1 MSTKIS
7 KKSLSV
13 FVLAMINVAAICS
26 IKNWPITAEYGFS
39 SLFYYL
45 IAAVG
50 FFIPV
55 ALVSAELASTYPKNG
70 GVYSWV
76 KEAMGHKM
84 GFLAIWLQWIEN
96 VAWYPTVLSFVAAT
110 LAYTISPS
118 LALNNVYSFFSI
130 LILYWGATFL
140 NFRGIKT
147 SGLVSTSAVIL
158 GTLIPGALIII
169 LGVVWYSTGQPSQIV
184 ITAQSFVPSLNS
196 PHKLSILV
204 GVVLGFAGLEM
215 TAVHV
220 RDVENPRKNYPR
232 AILLS
237 AILIIGLSVLG
248 TLAIAM
254 VIPKEN
260 ISLVSGGM
268 DAIAYFLKSYGL
280 SWLTPIVSIL
290 IAFGAFGAVVAW
302 IIGPSRGL
310 LTAAQDGDLPPIL
323 HKTNKNNMPTSMLVM
338 QGFIVSALASVFLFM
353 PTVSSSFWI
362 LIALAAMLYSVMYAI
377 MFITAIVL
385 RHKHPNIERPFS
397 VPGGKIGMWIIAGI
411 GCIMSTF
418 TIIIG
423 FFPPSNIVLT
433 NFVFYETFLIVGMV
447 VFIAIPFLIL
457 MFKKPSWNLDKAL
470 ATEDEPL

>member
-1 MSTKIS
+1 MDTKTS
-7 KKSLSV
+7 KKSLTV

-26 IKNWPITAEYGFS
+26 VKNWPLTAEYGFS

-70 GVYSWV
+70 GVYAWV

-110 LAYTISPS
+110 LAYVISPD
-118 LALNNVYSFFSI
+118 LALNKVYSFFSI

-140 NFRGIKT
+140 NFRGMKT
-147 SGLVSTSAVIL
+147 SGWVSTTAVIF
-158 GTLIPGALIII
+158 GTLIPGALIIV
-169 LGVVWYSTGQPSQIV
+169 LGVTWYIMGEPSQIV
-184 ITAQSFVPSLNS
+184 MTAKSFVPELKN
-196 PHKLSILV
+196 PHQLSILA

-220 RDVENPRKNYPR
+220 RDVQNPRKNFPK

-248 TLAIAM
+248 TLAIAI

-260 ISLVSGGM
+260 ISLVSGGI
-268 DAIAYFLKSYGL
+268 DAIAYFLRSYGL
-280 SWLTPIVSIL
+280 HWLTPIISFL

-323 HKTNKNNMPTSMLVM
+323 HRVNKNEMPTSMLVM
-338 QGFIVSALASVFLFM
+338 QGFIVSALATVFLFM
-353 PTVSSSFWI
+353 PNVSTSFWI
-362 LIALAAMLYSVMYAI
+362 LIALAAMLYSLMYAI
-377 MFITAIVL
+377 MFIAAIVL
-385 RHKHPNIERPFS
+385 RHKHPNIERPYS
-397 VPGGKIGMWIIAGI
+397 VPGGKIGMWIIGGI
-411 GCIMSTF
+411 GCIISIF
-418 TIIIG
+418 TIVIG
-423 FFPPSNIVLT
+423 FFPPENLVLSSL
-433 NFVFYETFLIVGMV
+433 VFYEVFLSVGMV
-447 VFIAIPFLIL
+447 VFIVLPFLIL
-457 MFKKPSWNLDKAL
+457 MFKKQSWNLDKAKV
-470 ATEDEPL
+470 TEDEPL

>member
-1 MSTKIS
+1 MRSDNS
-7 KKSLSV
+7 KKSLTI

-26 IKNWPITAEYGFS
+26 IKNWPMTAEYGFA

-45 IAAVG
+45 IAALG

-55 ALVSAELASTYPKNG
+55 ALVSAELSSTYPKNG
-70 GVYSWV
+70 GVYAWV

-110 LAYTISPS
+110 LAYTISPL
-118 LALNNVYSFFSI
+118 LAISKTYSFIGI
-130 LILYWGATFL
+130 LVLYWGATFL

-147 SGLVSTSAVIL
+147 SGWVSTTAVIF
-158 GTLIPGALIII
+158 GTLIPGSLIIL
-169 LGVVWYSTGQPSQIV
+169 LGLTWYLMDRPIQIAFNSNTFFPDLQNPQQLST
-184 ITAQSFVPSLNS
+184 
-196 PHKLSILV
+196 LV

-215 TAVHV
+215 TSVHV

-232 AILLS
+232 AIFLS
-237 AILIIGLSVLG
+237 ALLIIGLSVLG
-248 TLAIAM
+248 TLAIAI

-268 DAIAYFLKSYGL
+268 DAISYFLKSYNL
-280 SWLTPIVSIL
+280 KWIIPPISFL

-323 HKTNKNNMPTSMLVM
+323 HKTNRNNMPTNMLVM
-338 QGFIVSALASVFLFM
+338 QGIIVSVLASVFLFM
-353 PTVSSSFWI
+353 PSVSSSFWI

-377 MFITAIVL
+377 MFVAAIVL
-385 RHKHPNIERPFS
+385 RHKQPNIERPYS

-411 GCIMSTF
+411 GCLVSLF
-418 TIIIG
+418 TVVIG
-423 FFPPSNIVLT
+423 FFPPENLVLLNIT
-433 NFVFYETFLIVGMV
+433 FYETFLILGMII
-447 VFIAIPFLIL
+447 FIALPFFIL
-457 MFKKPSWNLDKAL
+457 KFKKPSWNLDKARVS
-470 ATEDEPL
+470 EDEPL